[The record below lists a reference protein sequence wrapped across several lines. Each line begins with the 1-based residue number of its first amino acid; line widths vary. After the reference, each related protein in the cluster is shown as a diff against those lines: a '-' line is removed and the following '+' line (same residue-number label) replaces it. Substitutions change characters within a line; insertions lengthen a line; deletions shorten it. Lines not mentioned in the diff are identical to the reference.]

1 MVSNEAD
8 MGLTTDPRV
17 FDAVQKS
24 PGDLIITKMAAEEPA
39 TAPVIKLDLGCGS
52 RTSEGFT
59 GVDISPSCGATVVH
73 DLRVTPWPWDDQTVD
88 EVHCSHFFEHLS
100 GYERISFMEELWRVM
115 KPGAK
120 ALFITPDCDS
130 HRAIQDPTHAW
141 PPVCA
146 ESYLYFN
153 KAWMTANK
161 LEHYGINADF
171 DFGYGFSLDPD
182 VSLRSNE
189 FRDFA
194 TKHYRNHS
202 TDLHVTLTRK

>member
-1 MVSNEAD
+1 MVINEHD
-8 MGLTTDPRV
+8 ICTTTPQVIGLEIPPAP
-17 FDAVQKS
+17 AVPVKL
-24 PGDLIITKMAAEEPA
+24 DLETVAGPLR
-39 TAPVIKLDLGCGS
+39 LDLGCGANK
-52 RTSEGFT
+52 REGFL
-59 GVDISPSCGATVVH
+59 GVDISKDCGA
-73 DLRVTPWPWDDQTVD
+73 DLAFDLKRGTWPWDNESVD

-100 GYERISFMEELWRVM
+100 GPERIPFMAELWRVM

-153 KAWMTANK
+153 KNWRDQNK
-161 LEHYGINADF
+161 LSHYNINCDF
-171 DFGYGFSLDPD
+171 DFGYGFSMD
-182 VSLRSNE
+182 VDVAVRSN
-189 FRDFA
+189 DFQQFA
-194 TKHYRNHS
+194 LKHYRNHS